1 MAIASPSINPVLSE
15 FSVAH
20 EAAPPSPTSSARGQV
35 RTGQAAGADKR
46 SPPQKAM
53 ERLGLTRD
61 IDLAL
66 HLPLRY
72 EDETRLTLL
81 REARDGETVQVE
93 GVVRDNRI
101 ESRGRRQLIV
111 RLHDGSGEV
120 LLRFLNFYGSQQK
133 SWGAGVRLRARGA
146 FLPASKH
153 PFCALKRSGRQAM
166 DVAGE
171 KSGIADILKAKQLRR

>member
-1 MAIASPSINPVLSE
+1 MAIAHP
-15 FSVAH
+15 FDDHSVAH
-20 EAAPPSPTSSARGQV
+20 EAAAPSPSSSARGQNG
-35 RTGQAAGADKR
+35 TGKSAAADKR

-72 EDETRLTLL
+72 EDETRLTPML

-101 ESRGRRQLIV
+101 ETRAAASSSCAW
-111 RLHDGSGEV
+111 HDA
-120 LLRFLNFYGSQQK
+120 RA
-133 SWGAGVRLRARGA
+133 SWCC
-146 FLPASKH
+146 AS
-153 PFCALKRSGRQAM
+153 
-166 DVAGE
+166 
-171 KSGIADILKAKQLRR
+171 